1 MTFVRPKVIVIRSCE
16 GDMSGVCGIDK
27 FQEEYTLVYDPL
39 PDLLE
44 ALKAF
49 PILLSPA
56 TTAWGKQVQE
66 WQEAA
71 LSAFVSRLTTA
82 HSSFQSTPPYGER
95 RYESA

>member
-66 WQEAA
+66 WQEMALAA
-71 LSAFVSRLTTA
+71 IAKAGGLTRDDCI
-82 HSSFQSTPPYGER
+82 SDE
-95 RYESA
+95 